1 MIKLYDRIKEISYT
15 NGTGNIQ
22 LSGPVSGFSSFSSS
36 YSNNDALF
44 YAIAD
49 GTNYEIGSGLYLS
62 STNQIKRFPF
72 KTTNS
77 NQLVNFT
84 EGLKEIY
91 VTYPAT
97 NSVFNTSGT
106 QPIPNSSG
114 LAIWNSSNS
123 LSYSD
128 KIVFDSTNGRLG
140 INRAAPSGTLDIGGL
155 SPNSNIVVSGIH
167 IGNSGIYF
175 PSGNNGISSYSGGRQ
190 LVHFEPNQLDINS
203 SLVLQLSGIVNQNI
217 LLKKQSANTIFAG
230 PSGGCVPPCSPDYPM
245 FRYLVQEDIPD
256 LSSSYFTVASGTIVS
271 GIVTSISGI
280 LNSNIVAISGYL
292 DDKIADTAN
301 TINPINSIF
310 DARLS
315 LSNANSTQEGSGIY
329 LYLTSHVGNAV
340 SLYSGT
346 NWQRVQISSKFVSSF
361 SSLDPNT
368 IYDVFGYL
376 DEDDIN
382 FELISWTMYSP
393 ATEEEPSSQPLNSY
407 RSTNISKFQGVWCKT
422 SDNTRRYIGTIRTGS
437 SAFIDNSTHRFIY
450 NHHNKIKKIIRS
462 NVTGPYQDPEIQLY
476 FSWIYTGNTIR
487 KIPYI
492 PQIEVIN
499 GLDSKID
506 LKLILDCHIP
516 YARSAYTM
524 GIIRNQEVF
533 IDEISDTSDESTV
546 HYINNDGYFYSYEY
560 VVLKNTSGNVVSDYL
575 SGDYQ
580 DATIKTMT
588 ASISCT
594 PIGYEKYYGIELTH
608 LGSPVITGNT
618 LLNSYGI
625 MGTYEC

>member
-22 LSGPVSGFSSFSSS
+22 LSGAVNGFSSFSSS

-44 YAIAD
+44 YVVTD

-140 INRAAPSGTLDIGGL
+140 INHSQPSGSIHVGGL
-155 SPNSNIVVSGIH
+155 SPNSQIIVSGIH

-175 PSGNNGISSYSGGRQ
+175 PSGNNGVSSYSGGRQ
-190 LVHFEPNQLDINS
+190 LVHFEPNQLNINS
-203 SLVLQLSGIVNQNI
+203 SIVFDLSGIVNQNI
-217 LLKKQSANTIFAG
+217 LLKKQNANTVFAG

-245 FRYLVQEDIPD
+245 FRYLVEEDIPD
-256 LSSSYFTVASGTIVS
+256 LSSLYFNMASGAAIS
-271 GIVTSISGI
+271 GTMTAISGI
-280 LNSNIVAISGYL
+280 LNNKIVAISGYL
-292 DDKIADTAN
+292 DDKIDAAN
-301 TINPINSIF
+301 TINTVNSTF

-315 LSNANSTQEGSGIY
+315 LSNTSSTHEGSGIY
-329 LYLTSHVGNAV
+329 LYLTAHVGNAV
-340 SLYSGT
+340 SLYSGA
-346 NWQRVQISSKFVSSF
+346 NWQSVQISSKLISTF

-368 IYDVFGYL
+368 IYDIFGYL
-376 DEDDIN
+376 NANDIS
-382 FELISWTMYSP
+382 FELISWAMYSP
-393 ATEEEPSSQPLNSY
+393 ATEEEPSPQPLNSY

-422 SDNTRRYIGTIRTGS
+422 GDNTRRYIGTIRTGS
-437 SAFIDNSTHRFIY
+437 SAFVDNETNRFICNHY
-450 NHHNKIKKIIRS
+450 NKVKKRIRS
-462 NVTGPYQDPEIQLY
+462 SVTGPYVEPEAQIN
-476 FSWIYTGNTIR
+476 FNWIYTGNTIR

-499 GLDSKID
+499 GLDSEID
-506 LKLILDCHIP
+506 LNLVLDCNIP

-524 GIIRNQEVF
+524 GIVRNPEIF
-533 IDEISDTSDESTV
+533 IDNISDTSDESIL
-546 HYINNDGYFYSYEY
+546 HYINNDSYFYSYES
-560 VVLKNTSGNVVSDYL
+560 VVLRNTSGYVVSDYL

-580 DATIKTMT
+580 DATVKTMT
-588 ASISCT
+588 ASINCK